1 MSEQNL
7 KVYYC
12 SLFNELH
19 LILPVGTFVCGTLID
34 DEWIE
39 LHLPRNNWHYIGEF

>member
-1 MSEQNL
+1 M

-19 LILPVGTFVCGTLID
+19 LILPVNKWFCGTLVG

-39 LHLPRNNWHYIGEF
+39 FHLPRKRWHYIGRFE